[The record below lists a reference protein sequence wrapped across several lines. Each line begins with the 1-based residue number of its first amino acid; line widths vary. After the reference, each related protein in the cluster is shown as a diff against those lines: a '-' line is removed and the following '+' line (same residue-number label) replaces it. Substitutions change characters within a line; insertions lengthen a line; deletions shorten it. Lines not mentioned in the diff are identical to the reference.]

1 MNPLTK
7 DRTELPQVKF
17 PLAIGEKWDTRYDW
31 LNGSY
36 FGTISKGCK
45 VAAFETVKVPAGK
58 FEAFRIEV
66 FGWNKDKSRVGSVNG
81 DLKLTETYW
90 YAPAVKRIIKYQGK
104 QTKWIPPADTEV
116 WSLVYELSAYQ
127 LAPPTP

>member
-1 MNPLTK
+1 MSPVT
-7 DRTELPQVKF
+7 
-17 PLAIGEKWDTRYDW
+17 
-31 LNGSY
+31 GSLGG
-36 FGTISKGCK
+36 GTWFI
-45 VAAFETVKVPAGK
+45 APTPFDPAGEL
-58 FEAFRIEV
+58 EAFRIEV

-116 WSLVYELSAYQ
+116 RSLVYELSAYQ